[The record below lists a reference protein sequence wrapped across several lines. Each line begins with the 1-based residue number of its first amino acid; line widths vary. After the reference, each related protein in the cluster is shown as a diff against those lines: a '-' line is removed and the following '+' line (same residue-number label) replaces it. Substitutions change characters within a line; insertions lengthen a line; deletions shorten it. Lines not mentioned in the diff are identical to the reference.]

1 MQKSLKAL
9 FGVHH
14 GLDEKSVNF
23 LTQALE
29 KNNLPGFDYIEFKQ
43 SIGNLG
49 NLGMDEPTMF
59 KSAYATAATV
69 GLTKEKLLK
78 TAEHYKNIL
87 TTEKTQFDA
96 AVQKQ
101 VDQKVRSKQVEVEKL
116 RKMIE
121 EHQAKI
127 KELEAKIA
135 AAQSTVEQ
143 ADDLIEAE
151 LAKIENTKNGFDTT
165 LRALMNEIDRDIL
178 NIQQYL

>member
-1 MQKSLKAL
+1 MQKNLKAL

-43 SIGNLG
+43 SIGNLTD
-49 NLGMDEPTMF
+49 LGIDEPTMF
-59 KSAYATAATV
+59 KSAYGTAATV
-69 GLTKEKLLK
+69 GLTKEKLLQ
-78 TAEHYKNIL
+78 TAEHYKKIL
-87 TTEKTQFDA
+87 TKEKSEFDA

-101 VDQKVRSKQVEVEKL
+101 VNQKVRSKQVEVEQL
-116 RKMIE
+116 RKQIE
-121 EHQAKI
+121 AYQNKI
-127 KELEAKIA
+127 KELESKIA
-135 AAQSTVEQ
+135 TDQAEVDQSG
-143 ADDLIEAE
+143 DLIEAE